1 MPMYK
6 PLLTAA
12 THLTRRAAKRRMS
25 IISSILLISLLFP
38 ITLYL
43 LLGNILVNDP
53 RLVPHAIRNA
63 QNVLFI
69 TAHPDDGALFFG
81 PSILQSLGRKNVNRY
96 LLVLSSGVKHPE
108 THKLETKSFCLE
120 YSIPDKRCLI
130 LQNKDLQ
137 FSKKWDESIIQR
149 ILERHI
155 RKWEIDLIITFDADG
170 FGDENH
176 RALSNAVQRY
186 STVHDHHNPTAYALQ
201 TKSALRRYLSV
212 LDLATTSLPFGIRIL
227 EALVF
232 AVPEAYRTPLDGKR
246 VGVQPPP
253 KNGDAYGDKAL
264 IVADWSGHGK
274 AQAALKKHTSAYS
287 WDRAL
292 YSSLSRYMWFNDLR
306 RM

>member
-186 STVHDHHNPTAYALQ
+186 STVHDHHNPTAFGDDFATVWDQ
-201 TKSALRRYLSV
+201 DFGGVGFCSAGGVS
-212 LDLATTSLPFGIRIL
+212 D
-227 EALVF
+227 
-232 AVPEAYRTPLDGKR
+232 PLDGKR

>member
-81 PSILQSLGRKNVNRY
+81 PI
-96 LLVLSSGVKHPE
+96 KHPE

-186 STVHDHHNPTAYALQ
+186 STVHDHHNPTAFGDDFATVWDQ
-201 TKSALRRYLSV
+201 DFGGVGFCSAGGVS
-212 LDLATTSLPFGIRIL
+212 D
-227 EALVF
+227 
-232 AVPEAYRTPLDGKR
+232 PLDGKR